1 MFRPQPSSPQS
12 SLPTLLLALTVGM
25 ALLAPMLAAQE
36 VVVDAETLIQANKLL
51 FDGKYLEAAG
61 LYGQVTRVDGAL
73 FREAHLGKCLCFAML
88 AFTAESPD
96 EAIGFFRRLVEAA
109 GEEVPMEGLA
119 DGNIHINRRFITD
132 LLTLFGR
139 IGSLGGG
146 DVSQGQILSDDANL
160 PRYAPV
166 IDELGTGA
174 QKAFVQFFGWSMT
187 LSGATGKLAAKDFEG
202 CQAEAAKVAAD
213 RPQHIKTESQS
224 LQGHARRMVETRN
237 LVDELK
243 DLLDGIRLD
252 PRDPNFR
259 AVEEAKEKA
268 GRLQELLK
276 N

>member
-1 MFRPQPSSPQS
+1 MVRAHVFSHHPSWPASW
-12 SLPTLLLALTVGM
+12 LVLTVGL
-25 ALLAPMLAAQE
+25 ALLAPLLAAQE

-51 FDGKYLEAAG
+51 FEGTYLEAAG

-73 FREAHLGKCLCFAML
+73 FREAHLGRCLCFAML
-88 AFTAESPD
+88 GFTAETPD
-96 EAIGFFRRLVEAA
+96 EAVGFFRRLVEAA
-109 GEEVPMEGLA
+109 GEEAPLDGLS

-146 DVSQGQILSDDANL
+146 DVSQRQILADDANL

-187 LSGATGKLAAKDFEG
+187 LSGATDKLAAKDFEG

-213 RPQHIKTESQS
+213 RPQHIKAESQS

-237 LVDELK
+237 QVDELK

-252 PRDPNFR
+252 PRDPSFR
-259 AVEEAKEKA
+259 AVEEAKERTS
-268 GRLQELLK
+268 RLQELLK